1 MDKQQKKKT
10 NIKNSIEKNV
20 SSDIPQ
26 NKKRKRGKAKIILLV
41 ILVIFLLAGGTFAY
55 KTYKNG
61 GGLQGILATAVGH
74 DEETRKDLPEFHVLL
89 MGISTDISV
98 KLSDT
103 IMIASYNPNTQKATL
118 VSVPRDSYV
127 GENRLAASSYDK
139 INALCQEGPEKTLE
153 AVNKLTG
160 LNLDKYVVIDTEA
173 LTELVDAIGGVDFDV
188 PIDMKYD
195 DNKQD
200 LHINL
205 KKGMQHLDG
214 QQAEWVVR
222 FRHNN
227 DGTSYPSEY
236 GDNDIGRMRTQR
248 AFITAVIEQTLQAK
262 NIFKIGNILDIASKY
277 VDTNLDLNQV
287 KDYAPYAV
295 EFDMKNLKTANL
307 PGTPNRINGLWFYD
321 VDEEESADL
330 LEDLFAGKD
339 PEDRVV
345 DEDRI
350 GKKIEIIN
358 GSGKSSNLSDAML
371 KLKQKGYTIYK
382 TRNTND
388 VSKTKIIS
396 YGEQDKDFADD
407 IKNII
412 GNGTGSKGQESDEIL
427 VDYTIVIGE
436 DYEKGGN

>member
-1 MDKQQKKKT
+1 MEKRPKKKA
-10 NIKNSIEKNV
+10 NIKNSKENNV
-20 SSDIPQ
+20 SSEISQ
-26 NKKRKRGKAKIILLV
+26 NKKRKKGKIKIILLV
-41 ILVIFLLAGGTFAY
+41 ILIILLLAGGTFAY

-61 GGLQGILATAVGH
+61 GGLQGMLATAVGH
-74 DEETRKDLPEFHVLL
+74 DEETRKSLPEFHVLL
-89 MGISTDISV
+89 MGISSDISV
-98 KLSDT
+98 ELSDT

-127 GENRLAASSYDK
+127 GENRLAATSYDK
-139 INALCQEGPEKTLE
+139 INALCQQGPEKTLE
-153 AVNKLTG
+153 AVNELTG
-160 LNLDKYVVIDTEA
+160 LDLDKYVVIDTEA
-173 LTELVDAIGGVDFDV
+173 LKELVDAIGGVDFDV

-214 QQAEWVVR
+214 QQAEWLVR

-248 AFITAVIEQTLQAK
+248 EFITAVIEQTLQAK

-277 VDTNLDLNQV
+277 VETNVDLEQV
-287 KDYAPYAV
+287 KNYAPYAV

-307 PGTPNRINGLWFYD
+307 PGTPSRINGLWFYD
-321 VDEEESADL
+321 VDEEGSADL
-330 LEDLFAGKD
+330 LEDLFAGKN
-339 PEDRVV
+339 PEDRVAE
-345 DEDRI
+345 EDRI

-358 GSGKSSNLSDAML
+358 GSGKSSNLSDVML
-371 KLKQKGYTIYK
+371 KLRQEGYTIYK

-388 VSKTKIIS
+388 VPKTKIIS
-396 YGEQDKDFADD
+396 YGEQEKDFADD
-407 IKNII
+407 IKDII
-412 GNGTGSKGQESDEIL
+412 KNGTEAKGQELEDMAF
-427 VDYTIVIGE
+427 DYTVIIGE